1 MPAPRTAFRQ
11 RPEIG
16 TSRRARLAYERMLRC
31 VMDLDYE
38 GLTPYYD
45 LCEQI
50 PDAWDTLERDVDVT
64 EKRVKVTLLLDESVA
79 KFFRAQG
86 QGYQARINRVLGTFA
101 QMKIAEVRL
110 SEKRAA
116 KILAE
121 AKAQREAEAQARAE
135 AERRR
140 WEAGER

>member
-86 QGYQARINRVLGTFA
+86 QG
-101 QMKIAEVRL
+101 
-110 SEKRAA
+110 
-116 KILAE
+116 
-121 AKAQREAEAQARAE
+121 
-135 AERRR
+135 
-140 WEAGER
+140 